1 VVFEF
6 FRGGRDTQLEEIE
19 ARIAGMLVDCRRTF
33 ELAFD
38 TLLTGSDP
46 RAVGTEVR
54 DIDRKVNKAERMVRR
69 ELLVHVSVRGS
80 RANLPAVLASMSVAK
95 DAERIGDYNKNIWDL
110 RVEGADFSSDA
121 DRDALQGWRDRVS
134 QAIGDVA
141 TVFAERDA
149 DTAHHLIAEFDGVL
163 DEFDALTAAQITSSE
178 SPRHAVPRAL
188 LYRHLKRVV
197 AHLMNILTSLVMPI
211 DRLDFYDERKADRE

>member
-19 ARIAGMLVDCRRTF
+19 ARIAGMLVDCRHTF

-38 TLLTGSDP
+38 TLLEGSDP
-46 RAVGTEVR
+46 AAVGSVVR
-54 DIDRKVNKAERMVRR
+54 DIDRKVNKAERLVRR

-80 RANLPAVLASMSVAK
+80 KANLPAVLASMSVAK

-110 RVEGADFSSDA
+110 RAGGADFSSDA
-121 DRDALQGWRDRVS
+121 DHDVLQGWRDRVS

-141 TVFAERDA
+141 SVFAERDA
-149 DTAHHLIAEFDGVL
+149 DAAHELIAEFDGIL
-163 DEFDALTAAQITSSE
+163 DEFDALSAAQITSTE
-178 SPRHAVPRAL
+178 SPRYAVPRAL

>member
-1 VVFEF
+1 MVFEF
-6 FRGGRDTQLEEIE
+6 FRGGRDTQLEEIA

-38 TLLTGSDP
+38 TLLTGADP
-46 RAVGTEVR
+46 AAVGSEVR

-69 ELLVHVSVRGS
+69 ELLVHVSVRGAK
-80 RANLPAVLASMSVAK
+80 ANLPAVLASMSVAK

-110 RVEGADFSSDA
+110 AGAGTDFSADSDLGELRA
-121 DRDALQGWRDRVS
+121 WRDRLS

-141 TVFAERDA
+141 TIFAERDA
-149 DTAHHLIAEFDGVL
+149 DAAHRLIAEFDEVQ
-163 DEFDALTAAQITSSE
+163 DQFDALAEAQISSSE
-178 SPRHAVPRAL
+178 TPRHAVPRAL
-188 LYRHLKRVV
+188 LYRYLKRVV
-197 AHLMNILTSLVMPI
+197 AHLMNMLTSLVMPI